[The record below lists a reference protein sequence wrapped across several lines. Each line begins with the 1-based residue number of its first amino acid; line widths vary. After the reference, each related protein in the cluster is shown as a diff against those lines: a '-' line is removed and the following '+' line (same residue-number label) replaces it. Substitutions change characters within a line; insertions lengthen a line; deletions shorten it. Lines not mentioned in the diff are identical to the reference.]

1 MCFFEKYMILNFCD
15 DHVDTQTMT
24 ETVTKTF
31 ENKKEKHRLSEL
43 FIWKILF
50 IFHIFCLKSLNL
62 K

>member
-1 MCFFEKYMILNFCD
+1 MLLNFCD